1 MRCGIRQCRG
11 LEFGIQ
17 ERKLCLPSRLLQQR
31 SIPRQPAALRNRM
44 QHRRLGSRR
53 TQSLSARQARSHP
66 ACRRQLAQQ
75 QPRSQTPKS
84 TGASHGQD
92 QHAKTGAPSS
102 EPSRRSNRRW
112 WSGSSTT
119 GCFDGQSHEC
129 AHPAAT
135 ASAAA
140 EATAECHEYGWSATS
155 PPSCSSRRRGPG
167 RDG

>member
-31 SIPRQPAALRNRM
+31 SIPGKPAALRNRM

-53 TQSLSARQARSHP
+53 TQSLFARQTRSHP

-75 QPRSQTPKS
+75 QPRSQTPES
-84 TGASHGQD
+84 TGPSHGQN
-92 QHAKTGAPSS
+92 QHPKTGAPSS
-102 EPSRRSNRRW
+102 ESSGRSDRW
-112 WSGSSTT
+112 WSGSSTP
-119 GCFDGQSHEC
+119 GCFGRQSHEC

-140 EATAECHEYGWSATS
+140 EATTECDEYGWSATS
-155 PPSCSSRRRGPG
+155 SPSCSSRWRCAG